1 MSLAILYQNLP
12 EVEDCCVD
20 DGGGDGLSLSA
31 AAMMDIAFQEAQT
44 GLVEGGIPIGAALF
58 TTDGVL
64 LGRGRKRRAD
74 CSRVIT
80 HYMPRLSL
88 LLRRAVCSTSVPR
101 SW

>member
-64 LGRGRKRRAD
+64 LGRGRYRRVQ
-74 CSRVIT
+74 CSRVIP
-80 HYMPRLSL
+80 HYMPRLT
-88 LLRRAVCSTSVPR
+88 RFVRPAVRSTTGPR